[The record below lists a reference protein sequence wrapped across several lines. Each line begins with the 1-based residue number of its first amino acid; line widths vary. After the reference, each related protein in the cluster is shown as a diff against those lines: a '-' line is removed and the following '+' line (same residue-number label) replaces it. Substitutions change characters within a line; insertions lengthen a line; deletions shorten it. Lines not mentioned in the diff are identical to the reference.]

1 MVPRRDDVTSWHWAA
16 WPMKAEPLKPKPGK
30 LPRKLLSTPR
40 LSSGVE
46 RSCGPVVPGFDE
58 AHEAAQ
64 VACTGQML
72 VTTISRLEGAIGR
85 WQCEGTGSRNAVH

>member
-64 VACTGQML
+64 VACTGHML
-72 VTTISRLEGAIGR
+72 VMTTSRLRKAIAKRQCKGADGR
-85 WQCEGTGSRNAVH
+85 DVVH